1 MSVCVGMYIGAE
13 DICRALEGKVL
24 SMYIYIHVYI
34 CIYIYINVY
43 IFMCVYRRIYMS
55 VCVGMYIGV
64 EDICRA
70 LEGKVWRL

>member
-1 MSVCVGMYIGAE
+1 
-13 DICRALEGKVL
+13 
-24 SMYIYIHVYI
+24 
-34 CIYIYINVY
+34 
-43 IFMCVYRRIYMS
+43 MCVYRRIYMS